1 MGENNTGRILS
12 DLEQYAAMNKVLQ
25 DLADERKKESL
36 RSFVALMV
44 ACAVFA
50 TSVSVVLYDA
60 YKTKEILV
68 NELAETRTSFE
79 ASLIE
84 ERNAWIEYV
93 KSLETTTT
101 ETTTT
106 ETTQTVEGDGANI
119 VNGNQYNDESV
130 HNDKDEKVGDE

>member
-130 HNDKDEKVGDE
+130 HNDKDEKAGDE